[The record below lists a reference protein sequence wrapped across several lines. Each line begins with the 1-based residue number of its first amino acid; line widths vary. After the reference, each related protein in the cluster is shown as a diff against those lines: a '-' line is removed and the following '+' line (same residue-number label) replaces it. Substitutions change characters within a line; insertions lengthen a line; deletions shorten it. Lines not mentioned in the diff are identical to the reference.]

1 MAAPEAAA
9 KSQRSKSAQPGKK
22 RINWPVAITEALIR
36 IWEDNLQA
44 LRSNTRNAA
53 IYAAMAEQLNAGAGL
68 RSGEEP
74 YTAKQIRQKLENLN
88 KQYRKLKQSGTTTG
102 SKGVEWPFYW
112 QLHNF
117 LGSLPINNEFLAEEN
132 VEVPLVDEIADDAE
146 VVVSWDQDDDNDDMP
161 HEDCTMPGSGNEAA
175 LAHSPGSQSVS
186 LTDGA
191 SPSSSYLTTSG
202 SSGCSGTSTSFA
214 TRKNKS
220 RKRPAAS
227 LMQQLLTMQSEETE
241 RAAKMEKKRLKR
253 QKELPWLIKESND
266 MQASMLRMMEAYFES
281 KKNKK

>member
-1 MAAPEAAA
+1 M
-9 KSQRSKSAQPGKK
+9 
-22 RINWPVAITEALIR
+22 L
-36 IWEDNLQA
+36 
-44 LRSNTRNAA
+44 
-53 IYAAMAEQLNAGAGL
+53 
-68 RSGEEP
+68 GE
-74 YTAKQIRQKLENLN
+74 ILLWRDIDVL
-88 KQYRKLKQSGTTTG
+88 S
-102 SKGVEWPFYW
+102 
-112 QLHNF
+112 
-117 LGSLPINNEFLAEEN
+117 SLFCHTQ
-132 VEVPLVDEIADDAE
+132 VPLVDEIADDAE

-161 HEDCTMPGSGNEAA
+161 HEDCTMPGSGNESA
-175 LAHSPGSQSVS
+175 LAHSLGSQSVG

-202 SSGCSGTSTSFA
+202 SSGSSGTSTSFA

-227 LMQQLLTMQSEETE
+227 LMQQLLTMHSEETE

-253 QKELPWLIKESND
+253 QKELLWLQKESND

>member
-1 MAAPEAAA
+1 M
-9 KSQRSKSAQPGKK
+9 
-22 RINWPVAITEALIR
+22 L
-36 IWEDNLQA
+36 
-44 LRSNTRNAA
+44 
-53 IYAAMAEQLNAGAGL
+53 
-68 RSGEEP
+68 GE
-74 YTAKQIRQKLENLN
+74 ILLWRDIDVL
-88 KQYRKLKQSGTTTG
+88 S
-102 SKGVEWPFYW
+102 
-112 QLHNF
+112 
-117 LGSLPINNEFLAEEN
+117 SLFCHTQ
-132 VEVPLVDEIADDAE
+132 VPLVDEIADDAE

-161 HEDCTMPGSGNEAA
+161 HEDCTMPGSGNESA
-175 LAHSPGSQSVS
+175 LAHSPGSQSVG

-202 SSGCSGTSTSFA
+202 SSGTSTSFA

-227 LMQQLLTMQSEETE
+227 LMQQLLTMHSEETE

-253 QKELPWLIKESND
+253 QKELLGLQKESND